1 MEISIVK
8 IILSRVLNDRVNR
21 WANIIA
27 GVITILCVVGG
38 GASYPDYNLI
48 ASVEVTCLLL
58 IIWFA
63 WKWAEQSQG

>member
-1 MEISIVK
+1 MEISIVM

-38 GASYPDYNLI
+38 GASYPHYNYI
-48 ASVEVTCLLL
+48 ASVEVICLLL